1 MTESRGNAA
10 PDVINRS
17 KIEKR
22 HPGGDAF
29 FYDQPMRRA
38 RSYWGKANR
47 SFAISRRRV
56 LLPGTPEMQVGASA
70 KYCFPFA
77 SQVMIAPIK

>member
-38 RSYWGKANR
+38 RRGFAEGKRPGR
-47 SFAISRRRV
+47 SGKLIQIELNTALDGRGGGLRG
-56 LLPGTPEMQVGASA
+56 LLAAEKAA
-70 KYCFPFA
+70 KLVP
-77 SQVMIAPIK
+77 